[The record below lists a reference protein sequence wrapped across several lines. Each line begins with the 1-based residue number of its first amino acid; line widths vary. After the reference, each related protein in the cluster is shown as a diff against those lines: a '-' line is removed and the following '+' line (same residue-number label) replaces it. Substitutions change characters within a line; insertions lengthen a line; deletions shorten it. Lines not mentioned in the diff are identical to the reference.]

1 MRDLAALLATP
12 EGRAFLTAAGTT
24 DEPGSFL
31 AALKAPRAA
40 PSETARPVFVH
51 QQIYL
56 DYRAS
61 VVAKLLALR
70 DLALRSMALEPCFLW
85 IDTDRAGSDKLSLR
99 LYLPTP
105 QGRTAVRLAPAGCE
119 DREPRFIPLDPA
131 RLAAGLDHI
140 AATIAGRPGGG
151 GAAAAR
157 FAALR
162 PLLAPGGTLAD
173 LGQRWSNALF
183 EATLDWSPAALRVSD
198 LVADGALRPALA
210 LLLNRRADF
219 VAAVNARIAALR
231 DFGIQPAMKPLP
243 DDYLPLFLTDPVD
256 GRRRRLRL
264 ERDGPLRLAVADG
277 SGGRRH
283 RFPLGREALSL
294 EALEAGAAWSPDVT
308 LPLLVAEGFSGLV
321 AGRSSALYLLVL
333 QPAFAAVGGPP
344 PLPVLVPRVWDVF
357 PGAFDSLF
365 AAALDGRQ
373 LQGSQA

>member
-1 MRDLAALLATP
+1 VRDLAALLATP
-12 EGRAFLTAAGTT
+12 AGRRFLAEAGTS
-24 DEPGSFL
+24 DDPDAFL
-31 AALKAPRAA
+31 AALRAPRAA
-40 PSETARPVFVH
+40 PAEAARPVFVH
-51 QQIYL
+51 QQVYL

-70 DLALRSMALEPCFLW
+70 DLARRAPALEPCFLW
-85 IDTDRAGSDKLSLR
+85 IDTDRAGADKLSLR
-99 LYLPTP
+99 LYLSTR

-119 DREPRFIPLDPA
+119 DRESRFIPLDPA
-131 RLAAGLDHI
+131 RLAAGLDRI
-140 AATIAGRPGGG
+140 ASLIGGRPGGG
-151 GAAAAR
+151 GRAAER

-173 LGQRWSNALF
+173 LGRRWSDALF
-183 EATLDWSPAALRVSD
+183 AATLGWSPAALRVSD
-198 LVADGALRPALA
+198 LVADGALRPALT

-219 VAAVNARIAALR
+219 VAAVNTRIAALR
-231 DFGIQPAMKPLP
+231 DLGIQPALRPLP
-243 DDYLPLFLTDPVD
+243 GDYLPLFMTDPHD

-264 ERDGPLRLAVADG
+264 ERDGPLQLAVAAG
-277 SGGRRH
+277 SGERRH
-283 RFPLGREALSL
+283 RFPLGRETLSL
-294 EALEAGAAWSPDVT
+294 DALEAGAAWSPDVT
-308 LPLLVAEGFSGLV
+308 LPLLLAAGFSGLV

-373 LQGSQA
+373 L